1 MEPFTIFSLVVASL
15 VLFAYWALLAPNTSK
30 NLPPGPPKLPIIGNI
45 HQLKSP
51 TPHRV
56 LRELAKKYGP
66 IMHLQL
72 GQVSTVVVSTPRLAQ
87 EIMKTN
93 DISFADRPTTTTSQI
108 FFYKAQDIG
117 WAPYGEYWRQMKKI
131 CTLELL
137 SAKKVR
143 SFSSIREEEL
153 TRIRKILESKAG
165 TPINYTEMTIE
176 MVNNVICKATLGDC
190 CKDQA
195 LLIELLYDVLKT
207 LSAFNLA
214 SYYPR
219 LQFLN
224 VISGK
229 KAKWLKMQ
237 KKLDD
242 IMEDILKEHRA
253 KGRAKNSDQ
262 EDLVDVLL
270 RVKETGGLD
279 IDVTDEHVKAVVL
292 DMLTAGTD
300 TSSTTLEWAMTELMR
315 NPDMMK
321 RAQEEV
327 RSVVKGEHV
336 TETDLQSLHYL
347 KLIVKE
353 TMRLHAPTPLLVP
366 RECRQ
371 DCNVDGYDIPA
382 KTKVLVNA
390 WACGVDPGSWENP
403 ESFIPERFKNCPINF
418 MGADFQYIPFGA
430 GRRICPGLTFGLS
443 MVEYPLAHFLYH
455 FDWKLPNGMKPHEL
469 DITEITTIS
478 TSLKH
483 HLKIVPFPKS
493 SLAK

>member
-1 MEPFTIFSLVVASL
+1 MEPLTIVSLAVASFL
-15 VLFAYWALLAPNTSK
+15 LFAFWALSPKTSK

-56 LRELAKKYGP
+56 LRNLAKKYGP

-72 GQVSTVVVSTPRLAQ
+72 GQVSTVVVSTPRLAR

-153 TRIRKILESKAG
+153 RRISKVLESKAG
-165 TPINYTEMTIE
+165 TPVNFTEMTVE
-176 MVNNVICKATLGDC
+176 MVNNVICKATLGDS

-195 LLIELLYDVLKT
+195 TLIEVLYDVLKT

-214 SYYPR
+214 SYYPG

-224 VISGK
+224 VILGK

-237 KKLDD
+237 KQLDD
-242 IMEDILKEHRA
+242 ILEDVLKEHRS
-253 KGRAKNSDQ
+253 KGRNKSDQ

-270 RVKETGGLD
+270 RVKDTGGLD
-279 IDVTDEHVKAVVL
+279 FTVTDEHVKAVVL

-300 TSSTTLEWAMTELMR
+300 TSSATLEWAMTELMR
-315 NPDMMK
+315 NPHMMK

-327 RSVVKGEHV
+327 RSVVKGDTI

-353 TMRLHAPTPLLVP
+353 TLRLHAPTPLLVP

-371 DCNVDGYDIPA
+371 ACNVDGYDIPA
-382 KTKVLVNA
+382 KTKILVNA
-390 WACGVDPGSWENP
+390 WACGTDPDSWKDA
-403 ESFIPERFKNCPINF
+403 ESFIPERFENCPINY
-418 MGADFQYIPFGA
+418 MGADFEFIPFGA

-443 MVEYPLAHFLYH
+443 MVEYPLANFLYH
-455 FDWKLPNGMKPHEL
+455 FDWKLPNGLKPHEL
-469 DITEITTIS
+469 DITEITGIS

-483 HLKIVPFPKS
+483 QLKIVPVPR
-493 SLAK
+493 SLAH

>member
-1 MEPFTIFSLVVASL
+1 MEPLTIVSFLVTSLI
-15 VLFAYWALLAPNTSK
+15 LFAFWALVTPKTSK

-45 HQLKSP
+45 HQLKTP

-56 LRELAKKYGP
+56 LRSLARKYGP

-72 GQVSTVVVSTPRLAQ
+72 GQVSTVVVSTPRLAR

-153 TRIRKILESKAG
+153 RRIGKVLESKSG
-165 TPINYTEMTIE
+165 TPINFTEMTIE
-176 MVNNVICKATLGDC
+176 MVNNVICKATLGDS

-195 LLIELLYDVLKT
+195 KLIELLYDVLKT

-219 LQFLN
+219 LQILN

-237 KKLDD
+237 KQLDG
-242 IMEDILKEHRA
+242 IMNDILKEHRA
-253 KGRAKNSDQ
+253 EGRKNNEQ

-279 IDVTDEHVKAVVL
+279 FNIRDDDVKAVIL

-300 TSSTTLEWAMTELMR
+300 TSSTTLEWAMTELIR
-315 NPDMMK
+315 NPEMMK
-321 RAQEEV
+321 RAQTEV
-327 RSVVKGEHV
+327 RSVVKGDV
-336 TETDLQSLHYL
+336 ITETDLQSLHYL

-353 TMRLHAPTPLLVP
+353 TLRLHAPTPLLVP

-382 KTKVLVNA
+382 KTKIIVNA
-390 WACGVDPGSWENP
+390 WACGTDPDSWENP
-403 ESFIPERFKNCPINF
+403 ESFIPERFENSPVSY
-418 MGADFQYIPFGA
+418 MGADFEFIPFGA

-443 MVEYPLAHFLYH
+443 MVEFPLANFLYH

-469 DITEITTIS
+469 DITEVTGIS

-483 HLKIVPFPKS
+483 HLKLVAIPK